1 MLIWDDLYM
10 VTFTFGF
17 MFVTFRSYH
26 FYYNIKEISYIA
38 ANMILFFYEK
48 KAIA

>member
-17 MFVTFRSYH
+17 MFVTTNYH
-26 FYYNIKEISYIA
+26 LYYTIKEISYIA